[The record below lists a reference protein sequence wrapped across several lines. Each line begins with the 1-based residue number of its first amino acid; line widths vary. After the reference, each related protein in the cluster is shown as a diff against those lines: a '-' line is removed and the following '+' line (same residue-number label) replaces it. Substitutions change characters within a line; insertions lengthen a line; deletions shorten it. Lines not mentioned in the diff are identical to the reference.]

1 MALTMTRNRTQTAL
15 TKLAERVASV
25 HGELAYVDGRLAGD
39 LPEPLREGLA
49 RRRGE
54 LVELREALYLTL
66 QQFDPGLDPKAIGA
80 TDEWLRPYGRG
91 MTAKKRYEAAVLRR
105 TAPVAASAAPWC
117 C

>member
-54 LVELREALYLTL
+54 LVELREALYVTL
-66 QQFDPGLDPKAIGA
+66 RQFDSALDPTAIGA
-80 TDEWLRPYGRG
+80 TEEWLRLYGRG
-91 MTAKKRYEAAVLRR
+91 NAARKRYE
-105 TAPVAASAAPWC
+105 TAFAPKR
-117 C
+117 